1 MDLEMLIKMITQEVL
16 KKVGNKI
23 NYNNKSVLVIFTG
36 STIEL
41 EESIVELKKLKDSLI
56 DHQIKYLEVYF
67 FLVKL
72 TTVQVSR
79 YRTI

>member
-36 STIEL
+36 STIGL

-67 FLVKL
+67 F
-72 TTVQVSR
+72 
-79 YRTI
+79 